1 MWVSSSAHVAHR
13 SMFYPTF
20 LCRGPGA
27 HAACRELVDAWEIRC
42 TFILGTLTT
51 PRAYQKCVVS
61 IATTTTTTTTC
72 GGLSPAYVSLV
83 AGRPPLVSLCHV
95 NCRLCVCVFMW
106 NCSYNYNYK
115 LRIPACGL
123 VQIYGGSSSNNEY
136 CELQLLTTNTG
147 LLLILLLLLLLLHR
161 VELS

>member
-106 NCSYNYNYK
+106 NCSYNYNDNYNCNCSYNFMWT
-115 LRIPACGL
+115 IAATTTAATTT
-123 VQIYGGSSSNNEY
+123 
-136 CELQLLTTNTG
+136 TTNCEY
-147 LLLILLLLLLLLHR
+147 R
-161 VELS
+161 PAD

>member
-106 NCSYNYNYK
+106 NCSYNYNYNYNCNCSYNFMWT
-115 LRIPACGL
+115 IAATTTAATTT
-123 VQIYGGSSSNNEY
+123 
-136 CELQLLTTNTG
+136 TTNCEY
-147 LLLILLLLLLLLHR
+147 R
-161 VELS
+161 PAD

>member
-95 NCRLCVCVFMW
+95 NCRLCVCVCVFMW
-106 NCSYNYNYK
+106 NCSYNYNYNYNCNCSYNFMWT
-115 LRIPACGL
+115 IAATTTAATTT
-123 VQIYGGSSSNNEY
+123 
-136 CELQLLTTNTG
+136 TTNCEY
-147 LLLILLLLLLLLHR
+147 R
-161 VELS
+161 PAD

>member
-95 NCRLCVCVFMW
+95 NCRLCVCV
-106 NCSYNYNYK
+106 CS
-115 LRIPACGL
+115 CGTAATTTTTTTTATAATTSCGQL
-123 VQIYGGSSSNNEY
+123 LL
-136 CELQLLTTNTG
+136 LQLQLQLQLRTANTG
-147 LLLILLLLLLLLHR
+147 LRTSANIWG
-161 VELS
+161 E